1 MRAARKS
8 GAFFCGDN
16 DPVKAWR
23 NLRALPRGVWVLF
36 ATTLVNRAGTMVL
49 PFLILYLTRE
59 LGFPAARAAFVL
71 GLYGAGA
78 LVSSA
83 LAGRLSDVLGPMKL
97 IRNSLFL
104 TAAIL
109 FAFPLART
117 FPAIVVMTLAL
128 SIASEAVR
136 PASMAV
142 VADLV
147 KPVQRKAAFAL
158 TRLAINLGMSVGPAV
173 GGYLATFSFRSIF
186 LVNGSTSVLAG
197 ILLLVA
203 LRRSP
208 VHRGGEVEPDGPVPL
223 PSKRAWTDRRLLFFV
238 AATFPVG
245 LVFFQHISAMA
256 LYLVR
261 DLHLSAFDYG
271 LFFSVNTLLIV
282 ALEVPINSATAHWSH
297 RRTLA
302 LGAFLFGAGFGA
314 LAFAWD
320 FWSVAATVVIW
331 TFGEM
336 FFFPA
341 LGAYLTDIAPRT
353 RRGEYMGLA
362 GMAMNLSMAVGMWA
376 GPAVLDR
383 FGGRILWLGAFALGL
398 LATAMMLR
406 LEEERPAHTVPA
418 VTPSPSGGPR

>member
-1 MRAARKS
+1 L
-8 GAFFCGDN
+8 
-16 DPVKAWR
+16 KAWSD
-23 NLRALPRGVWVLF
+23 LRELPRGVWVLF

-59 LGFPAARAAFVL
+59 LGFAAGRAGFVL

-78 LVSSA
+78 LVSAA
-83 LAGRLSDVLGPMKL
+83 LSGRLSDVLGPMKI
-97 IRNSLFL
+97 IRDSLFL
-104 TAAIL
+104 TGAIL
-109 FAFPLART
+109 FAFPFARS
-117 FPAIVVMTLAL
+117 FPAVVIMTLAL

-147 KPVQRKAAFAL
+147 KPGQRKAAFAL
-158 TRLAINLGMSVGPAV
+158 IRLAINLGMSVGPAL

-186 LVNGSTSVLAG
+186 LVNGSTSILAAT
-197 ILLLVA
+197 LLLLA

-208 VHRGGEVEPDGPVPL
+208 IHRGRAELEPDGPVPL
-223 PSKRAWTDRRLLFFV
+223 PSKRAWTDRRLLLFI
-238 AATFPVG
+238 AAVFPVG
-245 LVFFQHISAMA
+245 LVFFQHVSAMA

-261 DLHLSAFDYG
+261 DLHLSAFHYG
-271 LFFSVNTLLIV
+271 LFFTINTLLIV
-282 ALEVPINSATAHWSH
+282 ALEVPINSATAHWPH

-302 LGAFLFGAGFGA
+302 IGAFLTGAGFGA

-320 FWSVAATVVIW
+320 FWSVGATVVIW

-336 FFFPA
+336 FFFPS

-362 GMAMNLSMAVGMWA
+362 GMAMNLSMAVGLWA
-376 GPAVLDR
+376 GTAVLDR
-383 FGGRILWLGAFALGL
+383 FGGRTLWLASFALGL
-398 LATAMMLR
+398 VATAMMLR
-406 LEEERPAHTVPA
+406 LPEEAPAHAAPVTRA
-418 VTPSPSGGPR
+418 V